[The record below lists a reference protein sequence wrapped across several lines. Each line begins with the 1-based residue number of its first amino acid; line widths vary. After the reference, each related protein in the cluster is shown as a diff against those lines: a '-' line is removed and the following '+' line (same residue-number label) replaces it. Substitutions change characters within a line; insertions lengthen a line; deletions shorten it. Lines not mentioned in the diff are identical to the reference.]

1 VRSQE
6 EAVEIIDLCPERRE
20 DYVLCMEPWS
30 DDMRVGREL
39 KAHWVDRM
47 EPHGLVVKLAV
58 DDKGATIG
66 QIQAWPIERS
76 WVLGSDLYMIG
87 CTWVHGHKGKGVG
100 DRRGS
105 GAGRKLLQATE
116 AEVRTRGAKGMA
128 AWGLWLPFWMR
139 ASWYRKQGYR
149 KADRLGMAQLV
160 YKPFEDGVEPPRFLR
175 PRKKPELIP
184 GRVKVTSFSQGW
196 CTAQNIQSERA
207 RIICERIGDPVVY
220 ERIDTS
226 DRDTLLEWGLADALF
241 VDSKNVSSGPPPSEE
256 KIEKI
261 IRKRLKRLG

>member
-1 VRSQE
+1 M
-6 EAVEIIDLCPERRE
+6 EIVDLCPERRE
-20 DYVLCMEPWS
+20 DFLLCLEPWS
-30 DDMRVGREL
+30 DDIRVGHDL
-39 KAHWVDRM
+39 KARWTACM

-58 DDKGATIG
+58 DDAGATIG
-66 QIQAWPIERS
+66 MIQAWPIERS
-76 WVLGSDLYMIG
+76 WILGQDLYVIG

-105 GAGRKLLQATE
+105 GAGRLLLRAAE
-116 AEVRTRGAKGMA
+116 DEVRARGAKGMA

-175 PRKKPELIP
+175 PVKKPEPIP
-184 GRVKVTSFSQGW
+184 GRVRVTSFSQGW
-196 CTAQNIQSERA
+196 CCVQNIQSERA
-207 RIICERIGDPVVY
+207 RIVCERLGGEVVY

-226 DRDTLLEWGLADALF
+226 DRDTLLEWGHADALF
-241 VDSKNVSSGPPPSEE
+241 VDGKDVSSGPPPSEE
-256 KIEKI
+256 KIEKL
-261 IRKRLKRLG
+261 IRKRLARLR